1 MQRKEQFMKT
11 RSSILSVLIIGSML
25 VPPAANAHDYGDRW
39 PWLGGVW
46 KVKVAP
52 KNCTTG
58 APLPAPPFVTLFTF
72 NDDGTLLGSLQNYAV
87 SATNRSASH
96 GQWKAVNGGRRGEF
110 VIKFTHLRY
119 DFVSGVYFG
128 TQEAVSQLQLGRS
141 GQQFTASSTAKG
153 FDLNGMEVFKSCA
166 DLAGD
171 RIEFP

>member
-1 MQRKEQFMKT
+1 MQCKEQFMKT
-11 RSSILSVLIIGSML
+11 RGSVLAVLIIGSML

-46 KVKVAP
+46 KVKVSP
-52 KNCTTG
+52 KNCDTG
-58 APLPAPPFVTLFTF
+58 APLLAPPFVTLFTVH
-72 NDDGTLLGSLQNYAV
+72 DDGTLLGSLQNYAV

-128 TQEAVSQLQLGRS
+128 TQEAVSQLLLSRS
-141 GQQFTASSTAKG
+141 GKQFTASSTARG
-153 FDLNGMEVFKSCA
+153 FDVSGTEVYKTCGE
-166 DLAGD
+166 LAGD
-171 RIEFP
+171 RIEIP